1 MDDLFMTP
9 QQAWDALVNYRQKY
23 YRKYIAAYSGNCQEL
38 NATGHRG
45 TFWKRAGKCKI
56 HVPLAADIAA
66 TSSDLL
72 FSEEP
77 RFTCYDE
84 ETEDNESDQQKRLDF
99 LVKKNGIHSK
109 LNEAAE
115 DAACAG
121 DVYLKLNWWQDKLE
135 FPALTVVN
143 GDSAWP
149 EFLFGLLQCIHFF
162 SVVRADYK
170 TGKVIRA
177 YERYERGK
185 ISMGLF
191 SGNEYNLGTEMPEAD
206 LRRLGFEKV
215 IITPVDDMLAVH
227 IPNIKPNREF
237 RDSHMGRSDFDGQ
250 RDLMDELDETYSSWM
265 RDIRLAKARTI
276 VPAEYLRRK
285 PKDMFKEGEYTY
297 EFDEDVE
304 TLVAL
309 DIDTQNGK
317 SGNPITL
324 SQFDIRAAEH
334 AQTCADLICRIVTSA
349 GYAPQT
355 FGLNIEGMAQ
365 SGTALHIRENKSYKT
380 SGKKQAY
387 WTAALEEIM
396 TAMVHLDAVLYSDA
410 GSDIDDEVKVHFSE
424 SMASDISTM
433 SAAVKMIHDAQ
444 AASIDTKVAMLHPDW
459 TKKQISEEV
468 QRIMDE
474 QGMGMDNPD
483 MGRGDYHT
491 LHMNNPPRNNAGSE
505 NVQEEKGDEE

>member
-9 QQAWDALVNYRQKY
+9 QEAWEALVNYRQKY
-23 YRKYIAAYSGNCQEL
+23 YRKYIAAYSGNRQEL

-84 ETEDNESDQQKRLDF
+84 ETEDNESNQQRRLDF

-115 DAACAG
+115 NAACAG
-121 DVYLKLNWWQDKLE
+121 DVYLKLNWWKDKLE
-135 FPALTVVN
+135 FPILTVAN

-162 SVVRADYK
+162 SVVKADYR

-185 ISMGLF
+185 IIMALF
-191 SGNEYNLGTEMPEAD
+191 SGNEYNLGSEMPEDD
-206 LRRLGFEKV
+206 LRRLGFEKT

-237 RDSHMGRSDFDGQ
+237 RDGHMGRSDFDGQ
-250 RDLMDELDETYSSWM
+250 RDMMDELDETYSSWM

-285 PKDMFKEGEYTY
+285 PKDMFKDGEYTY

-317 SGNPITL
+317 AGNPITL
-324 SQFDIRAAEH
+324 SQFDIRAQEH
-334 AQTCADLICRIVTSA
+334 AATCADLICRIVTSA

-387 WTAALEEIM
+387 WTAALEQIM
-396 TAMVHLDAVLYSDA
+396 TAMVHLDAALYSGA
-410 GSDIDDEVKVHFSE
+410 GSDVDDEVKVHFSE
-424 SMASDISTM
+424 SMASDISTI

-444 AASIDTKVAMLHPDW
+444 AASIETKVSMLHPDW

-468 QRIMDE
+468 RRIMDE

-483 MGRGDYHT
+483 MGLGDYD
-491 LHMNNPPRNNAGSE
+491 NPDKKNPPKKNDSGE
-505 NVQEEKGDEE
+505 NEQEEKGDEE